1 MALPSLVLPK
11 HKTKLPSN
19 GKTIE
24 YRPFL
29 VKEERILLMAMESK
43 DPEEIK
49 IAVLQIIENCTFDK
63 LKVNDLPI
71 IDIEW
76 IFLQLRI
83 KSKGNTA
90 EYSFKCSACGVQNDK
105 EADLTEVKIVNKD
118 VDDVIKL
125 TSDIGIKLK
134 VPTYDVSSVISKDMN
149 TDDVF
154 NVIIECIEMI
164 YDGEE
169 VHKAS
174 NYSKEEVLEFVE
186 SLTDAQFK
194 LIQNYFEHLP
204 SLEMEIDFNCA
215 GCKKENKLKLKGLQS
230 FLG

>member
-1 MALPSLVLPK
+1 MALPSLALPK
-11 HKTKLPSN
+11 HKTKLPSS

-49 IAVLQIIENCTFDK
+49 IAVEQIIENCTFDK

-71 IDIEW
+71 VDIEW

-90 EYSFKCSACGVQNDK
+90 EYSFKCSECGVQNDK
-105 EADLTEVKIVNKD
+105 EADLTKVKIVNAD

-134 VPTYDVSSVISKDMN
+134 SPTYKLSSTLSSNMK
-149 TDDVF
+149 TDDIF
-154 NVIIECIEMI
+154 DVIVESIEMI
-164 YDGEE
+164 YEGEN

-174 NYSKEEVLEFVE
+174 NYSKEELMEFVE

-194 LIQNYFEHLP
+194 LVQNYFEQLP
-204 SLEMEIDFNCA
+204 SLEMEVDFNCA
-215 GCKKENKLKLKGLQS
+215 GCKKENKLTLKGLQS
-230 FLG
+230 FLA